1 MVPALAVAAALRDSG
16 AHVEF
21 AGGERAEAELVPAA
35 GFPFHPLRVEGID
48 RGNPLKAVR
57 AVVRAAGATLAARR
71 LLRGLGADA
80 VMGGG
85 GYVAAPVGL
94 AARSLGLP
102 VVATEADSHLGITN
116 RLLARFAERVF
127 LAFPIAGRDGDR
139 YRVVGRPL
147 PEGTGTADRAAAR
160 ARFGIGPDQT
170 CLLVFGGSLGARRI
184 NEATIDA
191 FGSGAP
197 GAVLHACGRR
207 DHDQLAARLA
217 ELGSPPHY
225 HLRAYIEPFA
235 DALAAADLVVARSG
249 GSVLEVAAAGLPSVL
264 VPYPHAS
271 ADHQT
276 LNARHMER
284 AGAAVVVPDAEL
296 DGPRLAREV
305 AALLGAPARMTAM
318 GRAAAEMAR
327 PDAARVVA
335 DELLALTR
343 QAA

>member
-1 MVPALAVAAALRDSG
+1 M
-16 AHVEF
+16 
-21 AGGERAEAELVPAA
+21 
-35 GFPFHPLRVEGID
+35 
-48 RGNPLKAVR
+48 
-57 AVVRAAGATLAARR
+57 VRAAGATLAARR

-191 FGSGAP
+191 FGSG
-197 GAVLHACGRR
+197 GARGG
-207 DHDQLAARLA
+207 AARL
-217 ELGSPPHY
+217 
-225 HLRAYIEPFA
+225 R
-235 DALAAADLVVARSG
+235 
-249 GSVLEVAAAGLPSVL
+249 
-264 VPYPHAS
+264 
-271 ADHQT
+271 
-276 LNARHMER
+276 
-284 AGAAVVVPDAEL
+284 
-296 DGPRLAREV
+296 
-305 AALLGAPARMTAM
+305 PARP
-318 GRAAAEMAR
+318 R
-327 PDAARVVA
+327 
-335 DELLALTR
+335 
-343 QAA
+343 